1 MKKNQ
6 TNLGIYIHLP
16 FCATICPY
24 CDFYKIPYDFHLE
37 KKYIKALIEEIEFT
51 STEGYIID
59 TIYFGGGTPSIS
71 ARYLPQIMSSLKTFH
86 NISTTAEI
94 SCEANPCSLNDYTIN
109 FIKESG
115 INRISIGIQS
125 FDQNNL
131 KSLGRTHTND
141 TVISAISNVRKF
153 GINNISIDILIGSP
167 SQNIS
172 HINTYMEYIKEI
184 NPQHLSAY
192 ILQVEK
198 NTPFNNPAI
207 IKSIPNDDKIYEI
220 YITTVGSLDKLGLSQ
235 YEISNF
241 SKPRFKSKHNLK
253 YWSGKEYIGF
263 GVSSHSFFMG
273 SRYKNI
279 LDISGYMSSP
289 LQNKIITDSS
299 PNSLHE
305 YIIFRLRLVTGIKIS
320 RINSYIKNFEK
331 FYIHLENLKHSKLI
345 NKFDLIIS
353 LTPKGF
359 LISNQ
364 IINSILK
371 FIE

>member
-1 MKKNQ
+1 MKNK

-24 CDFYKIPYDFHLE
+24 CDFYKIQYSFNLE
-37 KKYIKALIEEIEFT
+37 KKYIKSLIKEIEST
-51 STEGYIID
+51 STDGYKID

-71 ARYLPQIMSSLKTFH
+71 ARYLPQIMSSIKKVH
-86 NISTTAEI
+86 NISATAEI

-109 FIKESG
+109 FIKESE
-115 INRISIGIQS
+115 INRLSIGIQS
-125 FDQNNL
+125 FNQNNL

-141 TVISAISNVRKF
+141 RVISAISKVRKF
-153 GINNISIDILIGSP
+153 GINNISIDLLIGSP
-167 SQNIS
+167 FQNIS
-172 HINTYMEYIKEI
+172 DINTYMEYIKEI

-192 ILQVEK
+192 ILQIEK
-198 NTPFNNPAI
+198 NTPFNNPTI
-207 IKSIPNDDKIYEI
+207 IQSIPNDDKIYEI
-220 YITTVGSLDKLGLSQ
+220 YIKTVESLNKLGLIQ

-241 SKPRFKSKHNLK
+241 SKPHFKSKHNLK

-263 GVSSHSFFMG
+263 GTSSHSFFKG

-279 LDISGYMSSP
+279 SNISEYILYPLD
-289 LQNKIITDSS
+289 NKIITDLS
-299 PNSLHE
+299 PNSLNE

-320 RINSYIKNFEK
+320 RILPYINNSKL
-331 FYIHLENLKHSKLI
+331 FYIHLENLKKSKLI
-345 NKFDLIIS
+345 NKFDLTIS
-353 LTPKGF
+353 LTPKGL